1 MRGNTI
7 NNEGRMA
14 RDEKWAKPGRA
25 VWKHSSGW
33 GTHSTDMTDAERGT
47 AFAVS
52 IAGSDPSAG
61 AGLQIDLKT
70 MTACGVWGMTVVA
83 ALTAQNA
90 NHVRGIAEV
99 DPAFVQN
106 QIHTLQEDFPIACY
120 KTGML
125 GNAAVVRAV
134 AEVLPDT
141 VPLVIDP
148 VLIATREY
156 RLTDEPGASALI
168 EELIPRAT
176 VVTPNIPEA
185 EALSGILI
193 TDETSMEDAAYWF
206 LDQGAE
212 AVVLK
217 GGHAAFRKG
226 VDVFLQKDG
235 MQLLSGNVYPF
246 PDVHGSGC
254 CFASAIAAHLAL
266 GHPVAEAVGRAKE
279 FVDGAIRY
287 AVEYAPGRFTMNAG
301 WREHPGFGN
310 DCR

>member
-1 MRGNTI
+1 M
-7 NNEGRMA
+7 
-14 RDEKWAKPGRA
+14 
-25 VWKHSSGW
+25 V
-33 GTHSTDMTDAERGT
+33 MTDAERGT

-70 MTACGVWGMTVVA
+70 MNACGVWGMTVVA

-90 NHVRGIAEV
+90 NHVRAIAEV
-99 DPAFVQN
+99 DPVFVQS
-106 QIHTLQEDFPIACY
+106 QIKTLQEDFPIACY

-125 GNAAVVRAV
+125 GNAPTVRAV
-134 AEVLPDT
+134 AGALPDG
-141 VPLVIDP
+141 VALVIDP

-156 RLTDEPGASALI
+156 RLTDDSGAKALV

-185 EALSGILI
+185 ETLSGIAI
-193 TDETSMEDAAYWF
+193 TDAASMEDAASWF
-206 LDQGAE
+206 FDCGAS

-226 VDVFLQKDG
+226 VDVFLDRNG
-235 MQLLSGNVYPF
+235 VRLLSGNVYPF

-254 CFASAIAAHLAL
+254 CFASAIASYIAL
-266 GHPVAEAVGRAKE
+266 GYPVAEAVERGKE
-279 FVDGAIRY
+279 FVDGALRY
-287 AVEYAPGRFTMNAG
+287 AVEYAPRRFTMNPG
-301 WREHPGFGN
+301 WRDHTTYTKISS
-310 DCR
+310 RR

>member
-1 MRGNTI
+1 MGENI
-7 NNEGRMA
+7 NRI
-14 RDEKWAKPGRA
+14 
-25 VWKHSSGW
+25 
-33 GTHSTDMTDAERGT
+33 
-47 AFAVS
+47 AFATS

-70 MTACGVWGMTVVA
+70 MTACGVWGTTVVA

-90 NHVRGIAEV
+90 NHVRAIAEV
-99 DPAFVQN
+99 DPAFVQI
-106 QIHTLQEDFPIACY
+106 QIKTLAEDFPIACY

-125 GNAAVVRAV
+125 GNAPTVRAV
-134 AEVLPDT
+134 AEVLPDE

-156 RLTDEPGASALI
+156 RLTDDSGARALV
-168 EELIPRAT
+168 EELVPRAS

-185 EALSGILI
+185 ESLSGIAI
-193 TDETSMEDAAYWF
+193 TDTESMEDAAGWF
-206 LDQGAE
+206 LDRGAG

-226 VDVFLQKDG
+226 VDVFLHRSG
-235 MQLLSGNVYPF
+235 MRLLSGNVYPF

-254 CFASAIAAHLAL
+254 CFASAIASYIAL
-266 GHPVAEAVGRAKE
+266 GYPVTEAVERGKE

-287 AVEYAPGRFTMNAG
+287 AVEYAPGRFTMNPG
-301 WREHPGFGN
+301 WREHTTYTKISS
-310 DCR
+310 RR

>member
-1 MRGNTI
+1 
-7 NNEGRMA
+7 
-14 RDEKWAKPGRA
+14 
-25 VWKHSSGW
+25 
-33 GTHSTDMTDAERGT
+33 MTDAKRKT

-70 MTACGVWGMTVVA
+70 MTACGVWGMTVAA

-90 NHVRGIAEV
+90 NHVRAIAEV
-99 DPAFVQN
+99 DPVFVQQ
-106 QIHTLQEDFPIACY
+106 QIAALEEDFPIACY

-125 GNAAVVRAV
+125 GNAETVAAV
-134 AEVLPDT
+134 AKALPDA

-156 RLTDEPGASALI
+156 RLTDGSGAAALT

-185 EALSGILI
+185 EELSGLRI
-193 TDETSMEDAAYWF
+193 TDAASMEEAAYWF
-206 LDQGAE
+206 LDQGAS

-217 GGHAAFRKG
+217 GGHAEFRKG
-226 VDVFLQKDG
+226 VDLFLDREG
-235 MQLLSGNVYPF
+235 VRLLSGNVYAF

-254 CFASAIAAHLAL
+254 CFASAVAAYVAL
-266 GHPVAEAVGRAKE
+266 GYPVFSAVEQAKV
-279 FVDGAIRY
+279 FIDGAMRY
-287 AVEYAPGRFTMNAG
+287 AVEYAPGRFTMNPN
-301 WREHPGFGN
+301 WREHQEYPVLLE
-310 DCR
+310 R

>member
-1 MRGNTI
+1 MGENI
-7 NNEGRMA
+7 NRI
-14 RDEKWAKPGRA
+14 
-25 VWKHSSGW
+25 
-33 GTHSTDMTDAERGT
+33 
-47 AFAVS
+47 AFAASV
-52 IAGSDPSAG
+52 AGSDPSAG
-61 AGLQIDLKT
+61 AGFQIDLKT

-90 NHVRGIAEV
+90 NHVRAIAEV

-106 QIHTLQEDFPIACY
+106 QIKTLEEDFPIACY

-125 GNAAVVRAV
+125 GNAPTVRAV
-134 AEVLPDT
+134 AGALPDG

-156 RLTDEPGASALI
+156 RLTDDSGAAALV
-168 EELIPRAT
+168 EELIPRAS

-185 EALSGILI
+185 ETLSGIAI
-193 TDETSMEDAAYWF
+193 TDAESMEDAAGWF
-206 LDQGAE
+206 LDRGAG

-226 VDVFLQKDG
+226 VDVFLNRNG
-235 MQLLSGNVYPF
+235 VRLLSGNVYPF

-254 CFASAIAAHLAL
+254 CFASAIASYIAL
-266 GHPVAEAVGRAKE
+266 GYPVAEAVERGKE

-287 AVEYAPGRFTMNAG
+287 AVEYAPGRFTMNPG
-301 WREHPGFGN
+301 WREHTTYTKISS
-310 DCR
+310 RR

>member
-1 MRGNTI
+1 
-7 NNEGRMA
+7 
-14 RDEKWAKPGRA
+14 
-25 VWKHSSGW
+25 
-33 GTHSTDMTDAERGT
+33 MTDTERKT
-47 AFAVS
+47 VFAVS

-99 DPAFVQN
+99 DPAFVQS
-106 QIHTLQEDFPIACY
+106 QIHTLQEDFPISCY

-156 RLTDEPGASALI
+156 RLTDEPGASALV

-226 VDVFLQKDG
+226 VDVFLHKDG
-235 MQLLSGNVYPF
+235 MQLLSGNVYPYS
-246 PDVHGSGC
+246 DVHGSGC
-254 CFASAIAAHLAL
+254 CFASAIAAYIAR
-266 GHPVAEAVGRAKE
+266 GCPVPEAVRRGRE
-279 FVDGAIRY
+279 FVDGALRY

-301 WREHPGFGN
+301 WRG
-310 DCR
+310 